1 MKITYTNSQIE
12 FHKKYMEDFLNSDDE
27 GMKIAV
33 MDRTEA
39 LYGGDW
45 TIDKKWCDDNNI
57 PYSQGKLIQHTG
69 CIIAVKGNVLLD
81 IKKKFNGGECI
92 CDKFSKALCQYFKSK
107 GMDSVRQDNNDVLV
121 DDFKVASG
129 AEVTL
134 PNGFQYVAYQ
144 ISINQDLEAIKNAC
158 KKPMVKVPKALSE
171 YGITTEEMVKFC
183 EDYWKNN

>member
-1 MKITYTNSQIE
+1 MKIQYTNSQIE
-12 FHKKYMEDFLNSDDE
+12 FHKKYMEDFLNSDEE
-27 GMKIAV
+27 GVKIAI

-45 TIDKKWCDDNNI
+45 TIDKEWCNKNSI
-57 PYSQGKLIQHTG
+57 PYSQGKLIQNTG

-81 IKKKFNGGECI
+81 VKKKFKGGECL
-92 CDKFSKALCQYFKSK
+92 CDKFSKYLVQYFKDK
-107 GMDSVRQDNNDVLV
+107 GMNSVRQDNNDVLV

-144 ISINQDLEAIKNAC
+144 ISINQDIETIKHAC
-158 KKPMVKVPKALSE
+158 LKPMVKVPKALSE
-171 YGITTEEMVKFC
+171 YGITTEEIVKLC
-183 EDYWKNN
+183 EDYWTRE